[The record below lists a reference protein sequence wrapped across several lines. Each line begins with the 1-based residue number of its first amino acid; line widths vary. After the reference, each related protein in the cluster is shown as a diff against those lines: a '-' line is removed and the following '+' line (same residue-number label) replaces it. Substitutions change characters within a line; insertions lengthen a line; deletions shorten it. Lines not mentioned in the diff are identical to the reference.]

1 MMRFTTS
8 LLLSAALIAAPAT
21 AFAQQAPAAPAAPA
35 ADAPRVTG
43 AAAGANKAS
52 FFASGNLIPLA
63 GVAAVAAAGVLAATL
78 GGGDDETGPPTS
90 TATTTATTTATST
103 R

>member
-1 MMRFTTS
+1 MTRFTTS
-8 LLLSAALIAAPAT
+8 LLLSAALIAVPAT
-21 AFAQQAPAAPAAPA
+21 ALAQSTPAAPA

-43 AAAGANKAS
+43 AAAGANKAT

-63 GVAAVAAAGVLAATL
+63 GVAAVAAAGVIAATV
-78 GGGDDETGPPTS
+78 GGGDDESGPPVATSTTTS
-90 TATTTATTTATST
+90 TATTTS